1 MKITEIGKEET
12 NFRNRKIAVEYV
24 RKNLS
29 FVGVLPLFV
38 FVNKLGDR
46 ILGQETGSLR
56 LPGLHPNFAWGTRR
70 QHGLQPESACRLQ
83 NGAQM
88 RLDGPIPDVPMV
100 TQQKL
105 RGSLLSESASPG
117 VRISGDKGAGGGKQ
131 SGMLCG
137 CEGLLRGFG
146 TVLGTGV

>member
-38 FVNKLGDR
+38 FVNKLGER

-56 LPGLHPNFAWGTRR
+56 LPGLHPILAWGTRR
-70 QHGLQPESACRLQ
+70 QHGL
-83 NGAQM
+83 
-88 RLDGPIPDVPMV
+88 
-100 TQQKL
+100 
-105 RGSLLSESASPG
+105 
-117 VRISGDKGAGGGKQ
+117 
-131 SGMLCG
+131 
-137 CEGLLRGFG
+137 
-146 TVLGTGV
+146 